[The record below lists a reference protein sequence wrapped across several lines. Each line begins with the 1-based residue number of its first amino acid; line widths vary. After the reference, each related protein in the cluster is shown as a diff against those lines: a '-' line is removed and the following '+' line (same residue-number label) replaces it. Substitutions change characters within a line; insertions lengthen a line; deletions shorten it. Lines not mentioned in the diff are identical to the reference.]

1 MTVSGSTP
9 RLCVVLAD
17 AYPRDTAK
25 LAARAAGVSH
35 RTAEAWTTG
44 RRSPAAD
51 VLLRMADR
59 CERMAAALQ
68 RNLDARRAAKT
79 ADSSLDCDRTGAGEL
94 GNLADTETVK

>member
-1 MTVSGSTP
+1 MTASKTAPHMCG
-9 RLCVVLAD
+9 LLAE
-17 AYPRDTAK
+17 AYPQHTAK

-51 VLLRMADR
+51 VLLRMAER
-59 CERMAAALQ
+59 CDRMAAALQ

-79 ADSSLDCDRTGAGEL
+79 ADPRPDGDRPRAGGI
-94 GNLADTETVK
+94 GNLADKET

>member
-1 MTVSGSTP
+1 MSASGSTP
-9 RLCVVLAD
+9 RMCVMLAE

-51 VLLRMADR
+51 VLLRMAER
-59 CERMAAALQ
+59 CDRMAAALQ

-79 ADSSLDCDRTGAGEL
+79 ADPRPDGDRSRAGDR
-94 GNLADTETVK
+94 GNLADKEG

>member
-1 MTVSGSTP
+1 MSASAESP
-9 RLCVVLAD
+9 RMCGLIAE

-51 VLLRMADR
+51 VLLRMAAR
-59 CERMAAALQ
+59 CDRMAAALQ
-68 RNLDARRAAKT
+68 RNLDARRAAKAAHSSIGEDIPRAGLGRDV
-79 ADSSLDCDRTGAGEL
+79 ADKKG
-94 GNLADTETVK
+94 